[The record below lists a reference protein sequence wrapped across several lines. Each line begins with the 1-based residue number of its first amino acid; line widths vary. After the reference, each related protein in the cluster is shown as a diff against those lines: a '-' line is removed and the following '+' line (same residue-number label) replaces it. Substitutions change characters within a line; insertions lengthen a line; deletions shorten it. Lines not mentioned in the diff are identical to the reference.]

1 MKAQDYISQ
10 LNGREQNA
18 FHCIKKL
25 VAARLQPLIIYCYS
39 CETVV
44 HTRRHCFMTKRINE
58 TRQFT
63 CDLLLIIPDECVIED
78 ALKTEVQEIISHLG
92 RVNMII
98 HPLNFVIQQ
107 LNAGNLFFNWIR
119 KNGILLF
126 EKNATTQLLPAP
138 VGKEF
143 RQQAEQFYLRDPKMT
158 NYLQEKLQMIITTQH
173 LKKLDNPGQK
183 PVEIRL
189 TLDPENGWRP
199 KPTE

>member
-1 MKAQDYISQ
+1 MKTQDYMSQ

-18 FHCIKKL
+18 FYCIKKL
-25 VAARLQPLIIYCYS
+25 VAARLQPLIIYCYG

-58 TRQFT
+58 ARQFT
-63 CDLLLIIPDECVIED
+63 CDLLLITPDECVIED
-78 ALKTEVQEIISHLG
+78 ALKTEVQEITSHLG

-107 LNAGNLFFNWIR
+107 LNTENLFFNWVR
-119 KNGILLF
+119 RNGTLLF
-126 EKNATTQLLPAP
+126 EKNATTQLLPVP
-138 VGKEF
+138 VGKQY

-158 NYLQEKLQMIITTQH
+158 NYLQEKLQPVIATQQ
-173 LKKLDNPGQK
+173 LKKANK

-189 TLDPENGWRP
+189 TLDLENGWCP